1 MPPTALLVRCAAT
14 VILTVTIQAATR
26 FALADPQDRIARDR
40 VVQDRGAQDR
50 VTQDPW
56 AQIRLAPDPSAQ
68 DSSVSDDASA
78 VDTLAVAPKAPDLSA
93 LDLSGLALPAQDPSA
108 QASAARNLS
117 SPKNAVKSQ
126 DPAFANRKDN
136 KDGSSQ
142 VTVGTNIPTDWQTKV
157 GVDLGLAPT
166 PSLRPAQVENLQVGS
181 AIQDGSSG
189 AAWANL
195 TAPGPVPLAWDKTSV
210 DARVDPL
217 HEQSRLGTTLS
228 RTVLID
234 KNMSMTLQNGYA
246 VTQSLSN
253 TPMVQQPFDP
263 FAIPAPRPSSGAA
276 NVMPAPQIWSNEDA
290 VRFNLSSTGT
300 TLSVGAKVQSTDEH
314 WLRSLSAEQK
324 LFGGPISV
332 TGALTETPTGDISK
346 SIMAGFKQAW

>member
-1 MPPTALLVRCAAT
+1 MPPTAPLVRCAAT

-40 VVQDRGAQDR
+40 AVQDRGAQDRVTQDR

-56 AQIRLAPDPSAQ
+56 AQIRLAPDPSTQ
-68 DSSVSDDASA
+68 DASA
-78 VDTLAVAPKAPDLSA
+78 VDTSTVAPRAPDLSA
-93 LDLSGLALPAQDPSA
+93 LDLSALALPAQDPSA
-108 QASAARNLS
+108 QVSAARNLS
-117 SPKNAVKSQ
+117 SPKTGVKSQ

-166 PSLRPAQVENLQVGS
+166 PSLQPAQVENLLAGS
-181 AIQDGSSG
+181 TIQDGSSG

-228 RTVLID
+228 RTVPID
-234 KNMSMTLQNGYA
+234 RNMSMTLQNGYA
-246 VTQSLSN
+246 VTQSLTN
-253 TPMVQQPFDP
+253 TPTVQQPFDP
-263 FAIPAPRPSSGAA
+263 FAIPAPRPSPSAG
-276 NVMPAPQIWSNEDA
+276 NVMPAPQIWSSEDA
-290 VRFNLSSTGT
+290 VRLNLSSTGT

-324 LFGGPISV
+324 LFDGPISV

>member
-1 MPPTALLVRCAAT
+1 MPPTALLVRCTAT

-40 VVQDRGAQDR
+40 VMQDRGAQDR

-56 AQIRLAPDPSAQ
+56 AQIRLAPDPSA
-68 DSSVSDDASA
+68 
-78 VDTLAVAPKAPDLSA
+78 VAPGTPDLSA
-93 LDLSGLALPAQDPSA
+93 LDLSALALPAQDPSA
-108 QASAARNLS
+108 QVSAARNLS
-117 SPKNAVKSQ
+117 SPKSGVKSQ

-142 VTVGTNIPTDWQTKV
+142 VTVGTSIPTNWQTKV

-166 PSLRPAQVENLQVGS
+166 PSLQPAQVENLQVGS
-181 AIQDGSSG
+181 IIQDGSSG

-228 RTVLID
+228 RTVPID

-246 VTQSLSN
+246 VTQSLTN
-253 TPMVQQPFDP
+253 TPVQQPFDP
-263 FAIPAPRPSSGAA
+263 FAIPAPRPSPGAG

-290 VRFNLSSTGT
+290 VRLNLSSTGT

-324 LFGGPISV
+324 LFDGPISV

>member
-1 MPPTALLVRCAAT
+1 MLPTSLLVRCAAT

-26 FALADPQDRIARDR
+26 FALADPRDRIARDR

-50 VTQDPW
+50 GTQDPW
-56 AQIRLAPDPSAQ
+56 AQIRLAPDPSTQ
-68 DSSVSDDASA
+68 DSSV
-78 VDTLAVAPKAPDLSA
+78 VDTSAVAPRAPDLSA
-93 LDLSGLALPAQDPSA
+93 LDLSALALPAQDPSA
-108 QASAARNLS
+108 QVSAARNMS
-117 SPKNAVKSQ
+117 FPKSGVKSQ

-142 VTVGTNIPTDWQTKV
+142 VTVGTSIPTDWQTKV

-166 PSLRPAQVENLQVGS
+166 PSVQPAQVENLQVGS
-181 AIQDGSSG
+181 TIQDGSSG
-189 AAWANL
+189 AAWANV

-228 RTVLID
+228 RTVPID
-234 KNMSMTLQNGYA
+234 KNMSMTLQNGYV
-246 VTQSLSN
+246 VTQSLTN
-253 TPMVQQPFDP
+253 TPTVQQPFDP
-263 FAIPAPRPSSGAA
+263 FAIPAPRPSSGAG

-290 VRFNLSSTGT
+290 VRLNLSSTGT

-314 WLRSLSAEQK
+314 WRSLSAEQK
-324 LFGGPISV
+324 LFDGPISV
-332 TGALTETPTGDISK
+332 TGALTETPAGDLNK
-346 SIMAGFKQAW
+346 SIMARFKQAW